1 LRLARSA
8 GGGVDYWI
16 GLPVTEMARFM
27 NELITQLEQEQKAA
41 EESAKR
47 GR

>member
-1 LRLARSA
+1 MRLARAA

-16 GLPVTEMARFM
+16 GLPITELSCYMR
-27 NELITQLEQEQKAA
+27 ELVSQLEQEQKAA
-41 EESAKR
+41 EEAAKR

>member
-1 LRLARSA
+1 MRLARST

-16 GLPVTEMARFM
+16 GLPIQELGLYMQELVT
-27 NELITQLEQEQKAA
+27 QVEQEHKAM